1 MANRA
6 GKGARL
12 FSHTPVAGP
21 ATPASGSIIPRHTAT
36 NSIGLPSVWAAL
48 PCLMQGSANREPKG
62 CALLESITTNST
74 GRDDL
79 SDSSTEPT
87 QHGACHHRGGAALPF
102 GGTSACF
109 AHPLLCNHALSVPC
123 YRAASLKILSY
134 VTMRCPPCLMRDE
147 RYGTREAIEAIAP
160 ACAVRPVL
168 CNLVIC
174 CQT

>member
-79 SDSSTEPT
+79 SDSSTEHSLRNKRVDSHVRELT
-87 QHGACHHRGGAALPF
+87 RTSRHRARRLVGLVDRANATWGLSSPWRRC
-102 GGTSACF
+102 SSIRRHVC
-109 AHPLLCNHALSVPC
+109 LLCTSSLMQPCSFCAVLQGSFLKNPVLRYHALS
-123 YRAASLKILSY
+123 ALSY
-134 VTMRCPPCLMRDE
+134 
-147 RYGTREAIEAIAP
+147 A
-160 ACAVRPVL
+160 
-168 CNLVIC
+168 
-174 CQT
+174 